1 MRACVSR
8 PSSRPRRSAW
18 PFSPPTSC
26 DSSWPTRA
34 SSISSSASARSA
46 PTRALIGLRV
56 DEVIPS
62 LEKPLKQVAESGEM
76 RFDEAFKAETRPT
89 PTYINR
95 IVSAVRGRFSGI
107 TQSLTVLIQ
116 DVTDQV
122 NARREIE
129 DLAQAMAERSAR
141 LDSILSSMT
150 DGLWVYDAGGQVVS
164 VNEAAITHVRL
175 RIAHRGRRAWIVRAV
190 QPSLSRRR
198 VRFRPTI
205 CRTRARCAA

>member
-1 MRACVSR
+1 ML
-8 PSSRPRRSAW
+8 
-18 PFSPPTSC
+18 FN
-26 DSSWPTRA
+26 
-34 SSISSSASARSA
+34 
-46 PTRALIGLRV
+46 
-56 DEVIPS
+56 
-62 LEKPLKQVAESGEM
+62 
-76 RFDEAFKAETRPT
+76 EAFKADTKPT

-150 DGLWVYDAGGQVVS
+150 DGLWVYDAGGEVVS
-164 VNEAAITHVRL
+164 VIVCAAQY
-175 RIAHRGRRAWIVRAV
+175 A
-190 QPSLSRRR
+190 LSRRPPHSR
-198 VRFRPTI
+198 RRSAA
-205 CRTRARCAA
+205 RARTSRDDRS